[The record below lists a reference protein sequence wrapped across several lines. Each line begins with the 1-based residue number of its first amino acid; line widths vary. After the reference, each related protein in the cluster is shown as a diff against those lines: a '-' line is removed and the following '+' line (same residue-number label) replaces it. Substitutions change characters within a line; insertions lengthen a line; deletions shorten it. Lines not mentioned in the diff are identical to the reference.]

1 MEPKTGEEE
10 LTDYPLLEDL
20 ERLVEPLTRGDPKS
34 PLRWTCKSTYNLRD
48 ELIDQGYK
56 ISQPKVGKLLS
67 DLGYSLQSNKK
78 TREGNSHPDR
88 NAQFEHITD
97 LVNAHPK
104 DAIFLDMRKY
114 MMKKNCKKL
123 QSKGQIH
130 AFSLFPMSNY

>member
-1 MEPKTGEEE
+1 MLKYGTEY
-10 LTDYPLLEDL
+10 TDIGQEYYEQRYKD
-20 ERLVEPLTRGDPKS
+20 RVIA
-34 PLRWTCKSTYNLRD
+34 NLKRKAKN
-48 ELIDQGYK
+48 LGYK
-56 ISQPKVGKLLS
+56 LI
-67 DLGYSLQSNKK
+67 
-78 TREGNSHPDR
+78 T
-88 NAQFEHITD
+88 TD

>member
-1 MEPKTGEEE
+1 MYKLTPKEK
-10 LTDYPLLEDL
+10 LTEGYYALHFGGLENI
-20 ERLVEPLTRGDPKS
+20 
-34 PLRWTCKSTYNLRD
+34 STI
-48 ELIDQGYK
+48 EA
-56 ISQPKVGKLLS
+56 SVGNTAF
-67 DLGYSLQSNKK
+67 DFVI
-78 TREGNSHPDR
+78 GNSDDY
-88 NAQFEHITD
+88 QSSD